1 MIDFRH
7 VKVYGEYIHADA
19 FDVMRDRTFKIKVHK
34 TKEEFSIEPSDYD
47 MDVLKGVWA
56 LQGKLKREKKLARN
70 VSIVWY

>member
-1 MIDFRH
+1 
-7 VKVYGEYIHADA
+7 
-19 FDVMRDRTFKIKVHK
+19 MRDRTFKIKVHK